1 MHSFHKYVVDAKA
14 LVKTNTL
21 RGFNKELARQS
32 NTDEAVAKY
41 QVLNGTPEEDYSQFK
56 SPLYYGG
63 GVEFLAESYFSFFGS
78 AYNLTDIKSVDDWDH
93 PERDRGSDHKAVSL
107 KRQKYKVPNIITEP
121 ASPVRI
127 QTKGTLNPMKEHM
140 TNDGSRIMN
149 FVGSAGME
157 AILTGTAYQT
167 RLLLFTLGKGLHFVL
182 KENTYNKIEVVNNKA
197 ISRKIDNNP
206 FFWNH
211 VRDRLGLPKVKIVSP
226 KDPEGKAIAMEL
238 FGDKKQP
245 A

>member
-1 MHSFHKYVVDAKA
+1 MHSFHKYVVNAKA

-41 QVLNGTPEEDYSQFK
+41 QVLSGVSEEDYSQFR

-78 AYNLTDIKSVDDWDH
+78 DYNLIDLKSVDDWDH
-93 PERDRGSDHKAVSL
+93 PERDRGSDHKAVSQ
-107 KRQKYKVPNIITEP
+107 KKMKYKGPNIITEP

-127 QTKGTLNPMKEHM
+127 QTKGTLNPLKEHK

-149 FVGSAGME
+149 FVASALAEACKSGS
-157 AILTGTAYQT
+157 AYQT
-167 RLLLFTLGKGLHFVL
+167 RLILFTLGKGLHYRL
-182 KENTYNKIEVVNNKA
+182 EENTYRKIEVVNNKEIA
-197 ISRKIDNNP
+197 RKIDNNP
-206 FFWNH
+206 FFWNY
-211 VRDRLGLPKVKIVSP
+211 VRERFGLSTVKIYTT
-226 KDPEGKAIAMEL
+226 KDPEGKAIKMEL
-238 FGDKKQP
+238 FDDEKQP
-245 A
+245 V

>member
-21 RGFNKELARQS
+21 RGFNRELARQS

-41 QVLNGTPEEDYSQFK
+41 QVLNGKPEEDYSQFK

-127 QTKGTLNPMKEHM
+127 QTKGTLNPLKEHK

-149 FVGSAGME
+149 FVGSALAE
-157 AILTGTAYQT
+157 ACKSGSAYQT
-167 RLLLFTLGKGLHFVL
+167 RLILFTLGKGLHYRL
-182 KENTYNKIEVVNNKA
+182 EENTYRKIEVVHNKEIA
-197 ISRKIDNNP
+197 KKIDNNP

-211 VRDRLGLPKVKIVSP
+211 VRERFGLPKAKIYP
-226 KDPEGKAIAMEL
+226 TKDPEGKAIKMEL
-238 FGDKKQP
+238 FDDGQP

>member
-1 MHSFHKYVVDAKA
+1 MHSFHKYVVNAKA

-41 QVLNGTPEEDYSQFK
+41 QVLSGVSEEDYSQFR

-78 AYNLTDIKSVDDWDH
+78 DYNLIDLKSVDDWDH
-93 PERDRGSDHKAVSL
+93 PERDRGSDHKAVSQ
-107 KRQKYKVPNIITEP
+107 KKMKYKGPNIITEP

-127 QTKGTLNPMKEHM
+127 QTKGTLNPLKEHK

-149 FVGSAGME
+149 FVASALAEACKSGS
-157 AILTGTAYQT
+157 AYQT
-167 RLLLFTLGKGLHFVL
+167 RLILFTLGKGLHYRL
-182 KENTYNKIEVVNNKA
+182 EENTYRKIEVVNNKEIA
-197 ISRKIDNNP
+197 RKIDNNP

-211 VRDRLGLPKVKIVSP
+211 VRERFGLPKQKIYP
-226 KDPEGKAIAMEL
+226 TKDPEGKAIKMEL
-238 FGDKKQP
+238 FDDEKQP
-245 A
+245 V

>member
-1 MHSFHKYVVDAKA
+1 MHSFYKYVNDAKA

-21 RGFNKELARQS
+21 RGFNHELARQA
-32 NTDEAVAKY
+32 NTDEAVKKY
-41 QVLNGTPEEDYSQFK
+41 QVLTGASEEDYSQFK
-56 SPLYYGG
+56 SPLYYGA

-78 AYNLTDIKSVDDWDH
+78 DYNLVDIKSVDDWDDKG
-93 PERDRGSDHKAVSL
+93 RDRGSDHMAVS
-107 KRQKYKVPNIITEP
+107 QKKLDYKTQRVISAPG
-121 ASPVRI
+121 SPIRI
-127 QTKGTLNPMKEHM
+127 QTKGTLNPMKEHK